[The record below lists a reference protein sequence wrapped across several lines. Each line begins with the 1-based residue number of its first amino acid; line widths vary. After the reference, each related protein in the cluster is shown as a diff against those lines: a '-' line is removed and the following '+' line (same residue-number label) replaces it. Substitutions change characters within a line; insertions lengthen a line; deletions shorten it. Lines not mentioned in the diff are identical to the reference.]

1 MYDDERRM
9 IEAQIREVLRAGNLP
24 ELPLSWSW
32 IPFSGEWGISTSVF
46 AVAAAETKSRGE
58 GNPRQRAEEIA
69 QMLAG
74 SLTLPSGFDRV
85 EAVHGY
91 LNFYFSTPDYSQTLI
106 DTVLSR
112 GAKYGWAEPR
122 GKTAMVEFSQPNTH
136 KAFHVGH
143 LRNMILGAAV
153 ASILEAAGWQV
164 IRANYVGDIGLH
176 VVKWL
181 WNYSTYHAGEQP
193 PQEDK
198 TRWMGALY
206 EEADRRYEQSEDAQA
221 QVRALFA
228 RWDRRDED
236 VVALWQLT
244 REWSL
249 EGFEEIYRLM
259 GIRFDRAYF
268 ESEVED
274 AGKDLVKDL
283 IARGIAR
290 DERPDGP
297 VIVPLEELTGDKQDR
312 VLVILRSDGTSLYAT
327 KDIPLAIK
335 KFQEYHLDLSLYV
348 VDVRQSLYL
357 RQIFKTLELM
367 GYPWAERCH
376 HLAYE
381 LVNLPGNVT
390 MSSREGTVVLIEDLV
405 DEAMKRAL
413 AIVEGKNPE
422 LPADVKQ
429 EVAKAVALGALKY
442 SMLSRDNTKLVTF
455 VWEDALNINGQAAP
469 YIQYAYVRANSILR
483 RVGDEIPPPVRP
495 THELD
500 SAEVQLINWISRFP
514 DEVQRSAQEY
524 RPLYIASAV
533 YEIARAFNNFYMA
546 CPVLQAED
554 AVRAFRLRLVAAARQ
569 AIGNGLALLGIS
581 APAVM

>member
-1 MYDDERRM
+1 MYDEERRI
-9 IEAQIREVLRAGNLP
+9 IEAQIQAELRARGLP
-24 ELPLSWSW
+24 ELPLTWSW
-32 IPFSGEWGISTSVF
+32 IPFSGKWGISTSVF
-46 AVAAAETKSRGE
+46 AVAAAEIKARGG
-58 GNPRQRAEEIA
+58 GNPRQRAEEMA

-74 SLTLPSGFDRV
+74 SLVLPGGFERV
-85 EAVHGY
+85 EAVRGY

-106 DTVLSR
+106 DTVLAR

-122 GKTAMVEFSQPNTH
+122 AKTAMVEFSQPNTH

-153 ASILEAAGWQV
+153 ANVLEAAGWQV
-164 IRANYVGDIGLH
+164 VRANYVGDIGLH
-176 VVKWL
+176 VIKWL

-206 EEADRRYEQSEDAQA
+206 EEADRRYEESEEAQA

-236 VVALWQLT
+236 VVALWRLT

-249 EGFEEIYRLM
+249 EGFDEIYRLM
-259 GIRFDRAYF
+259 GISFDRAYF

-274 AGKDLVKDL
+274 EGKDLVKDL
-283 IARGIAR
+283 VARGIAR

-297 VIVPLEELTGDKQDR
+297 VIVPLEELTGEKQDR

-335 KFQEYHLDLSLYV
+335 KFQEYDLDLSLYV

-367 GYPWAERCH
+367 GYSWAERCH

-405 DEAMKRAL
+405 AEAMKRAL
-413 AIVEGKNPE
+413 AVVEGKNPE
-422 LPADVKQ
+422 LPAEVKQ
-429 EVAKAVALGALKY
+429 GVAKAVALGALKY

-483 RVGDEIPPPVRP
+483 RAGDEIPASARP

-500 SAEVQLINWISRFP
+500 AAEVELINWISRFP

-524 RPLYIASAV
+524 RPLYIANSV

-554 AVRAFRLRLVAAARQ
+554 EVRAFRLRLVAAARQ
-569 AIGNGLALLGIS
+569 AISNGLALLGVS

>member
-9 IEAQIREVLRAGNLP
+9 IEFQIREVLRAHDLP
-24 ELPLSWSW
+24 EVPLSWSW

-46 AVAAAETKSRGE
+46 AVAAAEAKARGE
-58 GNPRQRAEEIA
+58 GNARQRADEIA
-69 QMLAG
+69 QMLAR
-74 SLTLPSGFDRV
+74 SLVLPKGFERV
-85 EAVHGY
+85 EAVRGY
-91 LNFYFSTPDYSQTLI
+91 LNFYFTTSDYSQTLI
-106 DTVLSR
+106 DTVLTR
-112 GAKYGWAEPR
+112 GVKYGWAEPR
-122 GKTAMVEFSQPNTH
+122 EKTAMVEFSQPNTH

-153 ASILEAAGWQV
+153 SNILEAAGWQV
-164 IRANYVGDIGLH
+164 IRANYIGDIGLH
-176 VVKWL
+176 VIKWL

-193 PQEDK
+193 PEEDK

-206 EEADRRYEQSEDAQA
+206 EEADRRYEESEEAQA

-236 VVALWQLT
+236 VVALWRLT

-249 EGFEEIYRLM
+249 EGFDEIYRLM
-259 GIRFDRAYF
+259 GIHFDRAYF

-274 AGKDLVKDL
+274 EGKDLVKDL
-283 IARGIAR
+283 VARGIAR

-335 KFQEYHLDLSLYV
+335 KFQEYDLDLSLYV

-367 GYPWAERCH
+367 GYPWAGRCH

-405 DEAMKRAL
+405 SEAMKRAL
-413 AIVEGKNPE
+413 SIVEGKNPE
-422 LPADVKQ
+422 LPAGVKQ

-483 RVGDEIPPPVRP
+483 RAGDEIPASMKP
-495 THELD
+495 THQLD
-500 SAEVQLINWISRFP
+500 AAEVGLINWISRFP

-524 RPLYIASAV
+524 RPLYIANSV

-546 CPVLQAED
+546 CPVLQAEED
-554 AVRAFRLRLVAAARQ
+554 VRAFRLRLVAAARQ
-569 AIGNGLALLGIS
+569 TIANGLTLLGIS